1 MNYSSINLSK
11 AVPSLC
17 PLLLESTQKIL
28 LICTYLLWIPFAP
41 GHSWFFPIGVYY
53 LGTDDCTKMPG
64 VTARNLGV
72 TVEPRYMEE
81 PRDWQILFS
90 VRRLRYF
97 KVLFNKVLLLLWQRK
112 WFVIPTNLL
121 YRGSVIPRFHCV
133 IFWPEVRVKYK
144 WTQVFQNSII
154 RLCRDR
160 ITNFFRI
167 IIQLVS
173 IVNL

>member
-1 MNYSSINLSK
+1 MANTRRVPFRSKIVYKTVRGWTSGRSLPVKTLLSSFPLNYSSINLSK

-41 GHSWFFPIGVYY
+41 GRSWFFPIGVYY

-64 VTARNLGV
+64 SQHVIFGV

-97 KVLFNKVLLLLWQRK
+97 KVLVNKVLLLLW
-112 WFVIPTNLL
+112 
-121 YRGSVIPRFHCV
+121 
-133 IFWPEVRVKYK
+133 
-144 WTQVFQNSII
+144 
-154 RLCRDR
+154 
-160 ITNFFRI
+160 
-167 IIQLVS
+167 
-173 IVNL
+173 